1 MARQE
6 MNHATRNCGDRNSQ
20 IKGPG
25 FLPRIL
31 RYGPREHR
39 SGWGMDHATRNF
51 CDRNSQIEGLDL
63 YRAFSLLPA
72 SWRKSGILDRV
83 QVAYRLLVRNR
94 LPEKRAGPL
103 RRGAPRPSSQA
114 EPHWGTSGHAR

>member
-39 SGWGMDHATRNF
+39 SGWGISHVTRNS
-51 CDRNSQIEGLDL
+51 CDRNSQIKGPGFLPRIL
-63 YRAFSLLPA
+63 SLQA
-72 SWRKSGILDRV
+72 SWRSSGIPDRT
-83 QVAYRLLVRNR
+83 QVAYQTWLTRNR
-94 LPEKRAGPL
+94 LPEK
-103 RRGAPRPSSQA
+103 
-114 EPHWGTSGHAR
+114 ARLGGVRLDPVIFAF